1 MAIARARPLE
11 PGGHPADE
19 ELVEE
24 VLGGRP
30 ARFEPLVTRHR
41 ARVRRAVR
49 AVLRDQDEVEDV
61 VQQAFVQAFTALGG
75 FSGAATFA
83 AWLTRIAVNEALL
96 RSRRCRRAD
105 HAAMAL
111 AASSEDP
118 VRTPEQEAER
128 REWLRLLEDALLT
141 LPASRRE
148 LLLLVIGG
156 ESHADIACRLGIR
169 ESAAKLR
176 VHRARQAL
184 RSALRTERRATGV
197 RGTSAGVR
205 GTSAAARG

>member
-1 MAIARARPLE
+1 MATARDCPQD
-11 PGGHPADE
+11 PGGHPPDE

-24 VLGGRP
+24 VLAGRP

-75 FSGAATFA
+75 FSGSATFA

-96 RSRRCRRAD
+96 RTRRCRRAD
-105 HAAMAL
+105 RAALAL

-128 REWLRLLEDALLT
+128 RERLRRLEDALLT

-148 LLLLVIGG
+148 LLLLVIEG
-156 ESHADIACRLGIR
+156 ESHAAIAGRLGIR

-184 RSALRTERRATGV
+184 RSALRSGRRAAGSH
-197 RGTSAGVR
+197 GTSAGAP
-205 GTSAAARG
+205 G